1 MGRITTPPDSKITW
15 EGCTVCVRVCMLFRF
30 SQEVLISTLV
40 IVSYKIMLKKV
51 VQVKFNVFK

>member
-40 IVSYKIMLKKV
+40 SFIQDNAEEGSASKI
-51 VQVKFNVFK
+51 